1 MIVSTHTFGRLPTLS
16 QSNTNN
22 FVLLRAVIIKIK
34 TNFPH
39 YFAKVELAITA
50 LVVSRGKA
58 LPVANVYT

>member
-1 MIVSTHTFGRLPTLS
+1 MIVSTHTFGRLAAFCPRY
-16 QSNTNN
+16 TNN